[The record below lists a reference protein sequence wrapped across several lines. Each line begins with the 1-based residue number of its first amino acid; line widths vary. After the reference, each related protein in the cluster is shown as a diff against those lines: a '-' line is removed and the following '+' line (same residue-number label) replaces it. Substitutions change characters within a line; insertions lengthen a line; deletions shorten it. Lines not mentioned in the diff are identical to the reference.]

1 MAVISKDLVFE
12 SKSEKEAQKILSIL
26 NGDYPVSNEV
36 VRRLNRLSKMT
47 ESLIVKK
54 ENK

>member
-1 MAVISKDLVFE
+1 MAVLSKELAFE
-12 SKSEKEAQKILSIL
+12 HKSEKETQKILSIL

-36 VRRLNRLSKMT
+36 VHRLSRLSQMT

>member
-1 MAVISKDLVFE
+1 MAVMSKNLAFE
-12 SKSEKEAQKILSIL
+12 HKSEKETQKILSIL

-36 VRRLNRLSKMT
+36 VRRLNRLSQMT
-47 ESLIVKK
+47 ETLIVKK